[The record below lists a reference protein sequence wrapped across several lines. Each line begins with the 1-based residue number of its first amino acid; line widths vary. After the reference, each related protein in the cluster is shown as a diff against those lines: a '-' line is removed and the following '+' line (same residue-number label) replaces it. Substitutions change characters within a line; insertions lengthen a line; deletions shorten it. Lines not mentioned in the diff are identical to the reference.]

1 LREPLRSSAVQDP
14 LPPCLSFA
22 RCAINGFKTS
32 RKERQLKMKM
42 NRIVMSVFAV
52 SVLGLSAM
60 AQEKEKK
67 ITAKEVPAVVIEN
80 FKRAYP
86 KAIIRGYASEME
98 NGKQYYEIESQERT
112 TRRDVLYNPDG
123 IVAEVEE
130 SIDPNSLPTAALQAI
145 KQKYPRAVITLAERT
160 TVGDKVTYEV
170 SAREGRKRFTMEFDS
185 DGKVLTKK

>member
-1 LREPLRSSAVQDP
+1 
-14 LPPCLSFA
+14 
-22 RCAINGFKTS
+22 
-32 RKERQLKMKM
+32 MK
-42 NRIVMSVFAV
+42 RHLIALSVFAV
-52 SVLGLSAM
+52 SVLGLPAM

-123 IVAEVEE
+123 TVAEVEE
-130 SIDPNSLPTAALQAI
+130 SIDPNSLPPAALLAI
-145 KQKYPRAVITLAERT
+145 KQKYPRAVITLAEKT
-160 TVGDKVTYEV
+160 MAGDKVTYEV

-185 DGKVLTKK
+185 DGKVLPKNK

>member
-1 LREPLRSSAVQDP
+1 
-14 LPPCLSFA
+14 
-22 RCAINGFKTS
+22 
-32 RKERQLKMKM
+32 MKM

-52 SVLGLSAM
+52 SVLGLPAM

-67 ITAKEVPAVVIEN
+67 ITAKEVPAVVIKN

-86 KAIIRGYASEME
+86 KAIIRGYASETE

-123 IVAEVEE
+123 TVAEVEE

-145 KQKYPRAVITLAERT
+145 RQKYPRAVITLAEKT
-160 TVGDKVTYEV
+160 MAGDKVTYEV

-185 DGKVLTKK
+185 DGKVLPKDK

>member
-1 LREPLRSSAVQDP
+1 
-14 LPPCLSFA
+14 
-22 RCAINGFKTS
+22 
-32 RKERQLKMKM
+32 MKM
-42 NRIVMSVFAV
+42 HRIVLSVFVV
-52 SVLGLSAM
+52 SVLGLSTM

-123 IVAEVEE
+123 TVAEIEE
-130 SIDPNSLPTAALQAI
+130 SIDPTRLPPAALQAI
-145 KQKYPRAVITLAERT
+145 KQKYPRAVITLAEKT
-160 TVGDKVTYEV
+160 TAGDKVTYEV

-185 DGKVLTKK
+185 DGKVLTKTK

>member
-1 LREPLRSSAVQDP
+1 
-14 LPPCLSFA
+14 
-22 RCAINGFKTS
+22 
-32 RKERQLKMKM
+32 MKM

-52 SVLGLSAM
+52 SVLGLSAI

-98 NGKQYYEIESQERT
+98 NGKQYYEIESREGT

-123 IVAEVEE
+123 SVAEVEE
-130 SIDPNSLPTAALQAI
+130 SIDASDLPASVQETI
-145 KQKYPRAVITLAERT
+145 RKQHPRAVITLAEKT

-170 SAREGRKRFTMEFDS
+170 KAREGRKRFSIEFDS
-185 DGKVLTKK
+185 SGKVLKGKS